1 MSKIVFEPLDII
13 KYKDTGIV
21 AMALP
26 CGKVVTIEGGRH
38 QNHVYA
44 TADYPKDGEAE
55 VAKLG
60 ELPAEVRLAFIFA
73 QTAFRTERLFT
84 K

>member
-1 MSKIVFEPLDII
+1 MAKIVFEPLDII
-13 KYKDTGIV
+13 KYKENGVV

-26 CGKVVTIEGGRH
+26 CGKVITIEGGRRDYT
-38 QNHVYA
+38 YA
-44 TADYPKDGEAE
+44 TADYPTDGEAVLVE
-55 VAKLG
+55 AN

-73 QTAFRTERLFT
+73 QHAFRAEGMFT